1 MHSPFSLTIRDSQL
15 LNKMQILQGEIDR
28 VVPKEQ
34 AEAIVDSIK
43 ARGGVVEYKLY
54 PGEGHGWRQ
63 EKNIK
68 DALER
73 EIAFYDKMLK
83 LKK

>member
-1 MHSPFSLTIRDSQL
+1 MHSPFSLDIRDSQL
-15 LNKMQILQGEIDR
+15 LNKIQILQGEIDR

-43 ARGGVVEYKLY
+43 ARGGVVEYELY
-54 PGEGHGWRQ
+54 SGEGHGWRQ

-73 EIAFYDKMLK
+73 EIAFYNNVLK

>member
-1 MHSPFSLTIRDSQL
+1 MLHV
-15 LNKMQILQGEIDR
+15 KILQGEVDR

-34 AEAIVDSIK
+34 AELIYERIK

-73 EIAFYDKMLK
+73 EIRFYEDVLG
-83 LKK
+83 LKKEL

>member
-1 MHSPFSLTIRDSQL
+1 MPCFLRAIRNSHPLYDA
-15 LNKMQILQGEIDR
+15 QILQGEIDR

-34 AEAIVDSIK
+34 AEVIVDSIK
-43 ARGGVVEYKLY
+43 SRGGVVEYKLY

-63 EKNIK
+63 EANIK

-73 EIAFYDKMLK
+73 EIAFYEEVLK
-83 LKK
+83 LKE